1 MDAKWSSPRV
11 KRAALVGASL
21 LVLAGL
27 AYVLWLGFVAGY
39 NRFNFTPLVTGFSI
53 SRVSVVLFAGD
64 WGLLWTAPAWLLC
77 LIVGVVRFRR
87 SSMASRFAVLWMLG
101 ELGMCMVW
109 PGNGSDF
116 AYRYLI
122 GSYAGALVI
131 ALEASR
137 AGDLAIAGSAIRT
150 LWTVSACWLTWV
162 TWIYKERPEFTPY
175 HTLDRMWTHPELM
188 SNSLKALLSPD
199 NYIMPWPHS
208 TLGALFYSW
217 VQPQG
222 PFALPGGT
230 AGVKFQVMSVLVCV
244 LLVSAAWLA
253 ARLCRG
259 DEAVW

>member
-1 MDAKWSSPRV
+1 
-11 KRAALVGASL
+11 
-21 LVLAGL
+21 
-27 AYVLWLGFVAGY
+27 
-39 NRFNFTPLVTGFSI
+39 
-53 SRVSVVLFAGD
+53 
-64 WGLLWTAPAWLLC
+64 
-77 LIVGVVRFRR
+77 
-87 SSMASRFAVLWMLG
+87 
-101 ELGMCMVW
+101 
-109 PGNGSDF
+109 
-116 AYRYLI
+116 
-122 GSYAGALVI
+122 
-131 ALEASR
+131 
-137 AGDLAIAGSAIRT
+137 
-150 LWTVSACWLTWV
+150 
-162 TWIYKERPEFTPY
+162 
-175 HTLDRMWTHPELM
+175 M